1 MNEDKKAPQM
11 NEHMNIMLAKEGN
24 PEAFRQLYDRHGDRI
39 YRIAYR
45 QTGSRADA
53 EDIMQ
58 DTFIKAFKSLRT
70 FRFSPEHTF
79 SSWINTICLNCALDH
94 FRKQRR
100 KHRHDQ
106 LSLSDMPQEL
116 PSANPS
122 PEDST
127 EQKQVGESIRRALSI
142 LSPKQRLV
150 FEMRFTQH
158 MDIKDIAQ
166 TLRCSQSNVKTQI
179 FRAQR
184 KLRKI
189 LEPVWGKP

>member
-1 MNEDKKAPQM
+1 M
-11 NEHMNIMLAKEGN
+11 NEHMNIILAKEGN
-24 PEAFRQLYDRHGDRI
+24 PEAFRRLYDLHGDRI
-39 YRIAYR
+39 YRLAYR
-45 QTGSRADA
+45 QTGSRTDA

-58 DTFIKAFKSLRT
+58 ETFIKAFKNIRSY
-70 FRFSPEHTF
+70 RFSPEHRF
-79 SSWINTICLNCALDH
+79 SSWLNTICINCSLDL

-100 KHRHDQ
+100 KHRHGQ
-106 LSLSDMPQEL
+106 VSLSEMTQEL
-116 PSANPS
+116 PSGNPS
-122 PEDST
+122 PEDRA
-127 EQKQVGESIRRALSI
+127 EKKQAGESIRRAMFI

-158 MDIKDIAQ
+158 LDIKDIAQ

-179 FRAQR
+179 FRAQK